1 MPDKVLTD
9 RARTVVTDPALVNL
23 EPALMA
29 DAFLTLAEARGMTT
43 RFANLG
49 APAHRIGPARDH
61 IECAMAQDVVPLTDM
76 QQVETIRSRI
86 PAHVRRILSR
96 PTGGDAA

>member
-1 MPDKVLTD
+1 MPDRHLID
-9 RARTVVTDPALVNL
+9 RARAVVTNPRAVRC

-29 DAFLTLAEARGMTT
+29 DAFLTLAEARGITT

-49 APAHRIGPARDH
+49 APAHRIGPATAT
-61 IECAMAQDVVPLTDM
+61 IEAPMAENVVPLGDILADACARTRDY
-76 QQVETIRSRI
+76 
-86 PAHVRRILSR
+86 VRNMR

>member
-1 MPDKVLTD
+1 MPDKALID
-9 RARTVVTDPALVNL
+9 RARIIVTDPAAVNC

-49 APAHRIGPARDH
+49 AAHHRIGPATEMTEAPMAENVTPLTSILDAACARTRDKVR
-61 IECAMAQDVVPLTDM
+61 AMA
-76 QQVETIRSRI
+76 
-86 PAHVRRILSR
+86 